1 MKRLFQSILLVIGLL
16 AMSFSAS
23 YAQTSSFSTKK
34 NQDRYKYQLEQ
45 LNAFLADFKDG
56 YYGQMAVE
64 DGFVIIRYQDG
75 YYSKFRI
82 EDMADPELYTRWGQI
97 SWNCKNESL
106 CVETDWNEAGKE
118 SGILFSDFGSI
129 MLEDLMELLTNFIN
143 AYKGK

>member
-1 MKRLFQSILLVIGLL
+1 MKRIFQSILLVIGLL

-34 NQDRYKYQLEQ
+34 NPDRYKDQLEK
-45 LNAFLADFKDG
+45 LNAYLADFKDG

-75 YYSKFRI
+75 DYGKFRI

-106 CVETDWNEAGKE
+106 CVETSWNEEGRE
-118 SGILFSDFGSI
+118 SGILFSDFGSPLI
-129 MLEDLMELLTNFIN
+129 EDLMELLTDFIK